1 MADKDA
7 QVGWSQ
13 FSHGSD
19 IGLESHGP
27 TLASVFEQVAL
38 ALTAAITEKTITP
51 RTRVE
56 VACRGSDKE
65 LLLVDWLN
73 AIIYHISTERM
84 LFGRF
89 KVRFDDNGLT
99 ATLWGEPIDRERHQ
113 PACEPKAAT
122 YTELLVA
129 QKPDG
134 SWTARCVVDV

>member
-1 MADKDA
+1 MAEGAKA
-7 QVGWSQ
+7 GWSQ

-19 IGLESHGP
+19 IGIESHGP
-27 TLASVFEQVAL
+27 TLESVFEQAAL

-51 RTRVE
+51 RTRVD

-65 LLLVDWLN
+65 LLFVDWLN
-73 AIIYHISTERM
+73 TIIYQMSVRQM

-89 KVRFDDNGLT
+89 EVHAYEGGIT
-99 ATLWGEPIDRERHQ
+99 ATLWGEPVNRAWHQ

-129 QKPDG
+129 QRPDG